1 MATQRVLHSNGNGGG
16 ASFINDQAKGSN
28 SNSGIHIGH
37 DNEDQGTAHHKYS
50 SFSSLESE
58 SMNDM
63 VAQNAKAKHGWVKLG
78 IAVAD
83 AGAETDATSSNHFDS
98 ISVRRNIVVAGSDDN
113 FDERMYLS
121 LGIRLCG
128 FDMDKGLL
136 KVDVSLLQM
145 EEDELDEN
153 GGHFPLLLES
163 DEDESLTKHNHLNE
177 TISVRAEIVNMRMRI
192 EDKEQ
197 ERIGT
202 SQTFDLQDD
211 SSTLSWL
218 HHGSTRF
225 FINEKQLLLNAA
237 KGSSINEARYSK
249 LVKYYFWHEQTGAE
263 MEIRSPSMP
272 ILKQTKAGDFTFYL
286 IPLETSESIIS
297 SSLSPACTNGICDA
311 HTKSNIGGVSSKDS
325 PPTLK
330 AKIKSSQIAS
340 FALDSDTSDDDG
352 LQDEYVDDGFIV
364 FGDVPDESESE
375 PEDNDPDTKFNHNVC
390 EAPKWD
396 CNKKKKNNAVGNG
409 GNANNTDN
417 NDDKSSKEDSEEIM
431 IQQQHSKRIRTNPRP
446 QLLFQSESE
455 SDSEND

>member
-1 MATQRVLHSNGNGGG
+1 MHTKTKLKVHSQVSSN
-16 ASFINDQAKGSN
+16 AFMNDQVNGSN
-28 SNSGIHIGH
+28 SYRDIRIGH
-37 DNEDQGTAHHKYS
+37 DNEDQGTFHHKYS
-50 SFSSLESE
+50 SFSSLETE

-78 IAVAD
+78 IALAD
-83 AGAETDATSSNHFDS
+83 TGAATETVGVGATSPSQFDS
-98 ISVRRNIVVAGSDDN
+98 ISVRRNIVVTADDK

-128 FDMDKGLL
+128 FDADKGLL

-153 GGHFPLLLES
+153 EGFPLLLES

-177 TISVRAEIVNMRMRI
+177 IISVRAEIVNTRMRV

-197 ERIGT
+197 EGIGT
-202 SQTFDLQDD
+202 SQTFDLQND
-211 SSTLSWL
+211 SSTSSWL

-237 KGSSINEARYSK
+237 KGNSINEARYSK

-272 ILKQTKAGDFTFYL
+272 ILKAKAGDFTFYL
-286 IPLETSESIIS
+286 PPSETSESITS
-297 SSLSPACTNGICDA
+297 SSLISSACTKGICNA
-311 HTKSNIGGVSSKDS
+311 HKSDIGRVCSRDR
-325 PPTLK
+325 PTLK
-330 AKIKSSQIAS
+330 AKTLAKRKSGQIAS

-352 LQDEYVDDGFIV
+352 MQDEYVDDGFIV

-375 PEDNDPDTKFNHNVC
+375 ESQQVC
-390 EAPKWD
+390 ETPKWED
-396 CNKKKKNNAVGNG
+396 CNDKKKNIAVSSKDGC
-409 GNANNTDN
+409 ANNMATDK
-417 NDDKSSKEDSEEIM
+417 NDESSEEDSEGVM

-446 QLLFQSESE
+446 QLFQSSESE